1 MMVSDNRPIL
11 TPMETLTPQQ
21 AWERIRARQTRDY
34 IGLDR
39 NYLAHY
45 LFEGD
50 EVSLLT
56 YDLEEGHTLSEIL
69 NGHWSEITR
78 QIRASKNILLM
89 LYCGENS
96 EVLINDINGLAPLAN
111 AINDSQH
118 FAWDIENTDSSDYRL
133 QTCLFFVK

>member
-1 MMVSDNRPIL
+1 
-11 TPMETLTPQQ
+11 METLTPQQ
-21 AWERIRARQTRDY
+21 AWERIRARQTKNH

-39 NYLAHY
+39 NDLAHY
-45 LFEGD
+45 ILEGN

-69 NGHWSEITR
+69 NEHWPEIFR
-78 QIRASKNILLM
+78 QMRAYKNILLM
-89 LYCGENS
+89 LYSGKDS
-96 EVLINDINGLAPLAN
+96 KVLMDDINGLAPLAN

-133 QTCLFFVK
+133 QMCLFFVK